1 MAAARALFAGL
12 AGMASELRNH
22 DQELFWYQRRLGL
35 AAVFVVLGF
44 LLLLGRFVYLQV
56 YQHKHFATLAEANRI
71 DTQPAIPNRGIVTD
85 RNGVVLAS
93 NYSAY
98 TLELNPRKI
107 ANVEA
112 TIEEIAK
119 IVDITPRDRRRF
131 KRLFEEF
138 RTTDSLPLKSRL
150 TDEEVARVAANRFRL
165 PGVEIKARLFRQY
178 PMGEVA
184 SHVIGYIGRINQEE
198 KTRIDAGPD
207 AANYKGSD
215 YIGKRG
221 IEVAYER
228 ELHGIAG
235 STEVEVDASRRVIRE
250 ISKKPSIAGNNLQLS
265 LDIRLQK
272 IAEDAFG
279 TKRGAL
285 VAIEPST
292 GDVLAFVSKPGYD
305 PNLFVDGIDPQSWDA
320 LRDSPDKPMLN
331 RPLQGGYPPGSTY
344 KPFMALMA
352 QELGVRT
359 ANQTISDPGYFSL
372 GRKTWRDDKPGGHG
386 LVDLVKSIIVS
397 CDTYYYQLA
406 AELDVDEWSK
416 FMRQFGFGQKTGIDI
431 DGELP
436 GILPTREWKAKR
448 FPKDPKFYVGDQVS
462 LGIGQGFN
470 TFTPMQMAYATSVLA
485 NRGVAF
491 KPHLVKRIVDA
502 KTGEARL
509 THPSAAYSIDL
520 KPEHVD
526 AVFRGLAGVVT
537 EGTGR
542 TAFLNAKYISGG
554 KTGTAQVFN
563 LHGGEYKASQVAERL
578 RDHAWYIAMAPL
590 DQPKIALVAFV
601 ENGGFGAE
609 AAAPIA
615 RKVMDAYFDPALLA
629 NALKSTRS
637 ADAEAAA
644 TAANNKSA
652 AEASAAA
659 DMKRAR

>member
-1 MAAARALFAGL
+1 MG
-12 AGMASELRNH
+12 SELRNH
-22 DQELFWYQRRLGL
+22 DQELFWYQRRLGF
-35 AAVFVVLGF
+35 AAVLVVLGF
-44 LLLLGRFVYLQV
+44 LTLLARFVYLQV
-56 YQHKHFATLAEANRI
+56 YQHKHYATLAEANRI
-71 DTQPAIPNRGIVTD
+71 DTQPAVPNRGIVTD

-107 ANVEA
+107 ADIEA
-112 TIEEIAK
+112 TIDEIAK
-119 IVDITPRDRRRF
+119 IVDVTPRDRRRF

-138 RTTDSLPLKSRL
+138 RTNDSLPLKSRL
-150 TDEEVARVAANRFRL
+150 SDEEVARVAANRYRL

-184 SHVIGYIGRINQEE
+184 SHVVGYIGRINQEE
-198 KTRIDAGPD
+198 KQRIEASVD
-207 AANYKGSD
+207 AASYKGSD

-235 STEVEVDASRRVIRE
+235 STEVEVDANRRVIRE
-250 ISKKPSIAGNNLQLS
+250 LSSRPSVAGNNLQLS

-279 TKRGAL
+279 SKRGAL

-352 QELGVRT
+352 QALGVRT
-359 ANQTISDPGYFSL
+359 AKQTINDPGYFSL
-372 GRKTWRDDKPGGHG
+372 GRKTWRDDKVGGHG
-386 LVDLVKSIIVS
+386 SVDLVRSIIVS

-406 AELDVDEWSK
+406 AELDVDDWAK
-416 FMRQFGFGQKTGIDI
+416 FMKQFGFGQKTGIDI
-431 DGELP
+431 DGELT

-485 NRGVAF
+485 NRGVAY

-502 KTGEARL
+502 KTGAAKL
-509 THPSAAYSIDL
+509 TQSSPAYTVDL
-520 KPEHVD
+520 KPEHIDSVLK
-526 AVFRGLAGVVT
+526 GLAGVVT

-542 TAFLNAKYISGG
+542 TAFLNAKYVSGG

-563 LHGGEYKASQVAERL
+563 LHGGDYKSSQVSERL

-590 DQPKIALVAFV
+590 EQPKIALVAFV

-615 RKVMDAYFDPALLA
+615 RKVMDAYFDPTLLA
-629 NALKSTRS
+629 NALKSAKHAS
-637 ADAEAAA
+637 GEATVVAA
-644 TAANNKSA
+644 TVSMKVTE
-652 AEASAAA
+652 EASASA
-659 DMKRAR
+659 DMRRAR